1 MPDDVHPVIFAELNE
16 FVGLAEV
23 ITVFLGMNS
32 LALHAVLGNDRVEM
46 PLYNPYGGRVEAGL
60 RENLKNVV
68 AQNCRLGILV
78 LFEQVIPKYMDL
90 ADQYNLEMTVLQR
103 SIPVTALMSKSHPLA
118 NSSRVSLKDLTGY
131 PFIADAHIDPDDTLD
146 VLGRQSHT
154 DLLYICDRGTIFDAV
169 RKGNYI
175 AIGISIPEEDARR
188 MNCVCCP
195 IADGAP
201 MAVAL
206 LHSRTFTLRPRE
218 KHFIRYLTGRL
229 HKRYSG

>member
-1 MPDDVHPVIFAELNE
+1 ML
-16 FVGLAEV
+16 GL
-23 ITVFLGMNS
+23 
-32 LALHAVLGNDRVEM
+32 
-46 PLYNPYGGRVEAGL
+46 
-60 RENLKNVV
+60 
-68 AQNCRLGILV
+68 
-78 LFEQVIPKYMDL
+78 
-90 ADQYNLEMTVLQR
+90 
-103 SIPVTALMSKSHPLA
+103 
-118 NSSRVSLKDLTGY
+118 
-131 PFIADAHIDPDDTLD
+131 
-146 VLGRQSHT
+146 QSHT

-188 MNCVCCP
+188 VNCVCCP

-218 KHFIRYLTGRL
+218 KHFIRYLTDRL

>member
-1 MPDDVHPVIFAELNE
+1 M
-16 FVGLAEV
+16 
-23 ITVFLGMNS
+23 
-32 LALHAVLGNDRVEM
+32 
-46 PLYNPYGGRVEAGL
+46 
-60 RENLKNVV
+60 

-146 VLGRQSHT
+146 VLGLQSHT

-175 AIGISIPEEDARR
+175 AIGISIPEEDVRR

-218 KHFIRYLTGRL
+218 KHFIRYLTDRL